1 LLIKATLAFSIY
13 LQNTIP
19 SPLNGTAN
27 QNKKYGSMK
36 TIYYELHYVRQSILY
51 SELIKGQII
60 KLVTYQYLLR
70 KEG

>member
-1 LLIKATLAFSIY
+1 
-13 LQNTIP
+13 
-19 SPLNGTAN
+19 
-27 QNKKYGSMK
+27 MK
-36 TIYYELHYVRQSILY
+36 TIHYELHYVRQSILY